1 MRIYQRSCV
10 ISQCFM
16 EYYTQYSLSAAG
28 KQPVTEGPTQWC
40 HCVVEL
46 WTKTQR
52 NLWTISDVIKS
63 SVSYKAPVTLQ
74 NRSKPEVK
82 NTLPSFDW
90 PVSLFI
96 YFLQG
101 KLIGSEWECSTVVHY
116 IKRALFHSV
125 IWALVFFHPTQ
136 TFLTLRANLSS
147 YERWERCL
155 KREYRYSNNT
165 NNILK
170 CSWGEWS
177 WFQVFEQED
186 LGQPSAYCREDVS
199 QLGEV

>member
-170 CSWGEWS
+170 CSCGEWS

>member
-125 IWALVFFHPTQ
+125 IWALVFFYPTQ

-170 CSWGEWS
+170 CSCGEWS

>member
-63 SVSYKAPVTLQ
+63 NVSYKAPVTLQ

-170 CSWGEWS
+170 CSCGEWS

>member
-1 MRIYQRSCV
+1 
-10 ISQCFM
+10 M

-170 CSWGEWS
+170 CSCGEWS

>member
-1 MRIYQRSCV
+1 MWFHSV
-10 ISQCFM
+10 LWN
-16 EYYTQYSLSAAG
+16 YTQYSLSAAG

-82 NTLPSFDW
+82 NTLLSFDW

-170 CSWGEWS
+170 CYLEPLLR
-177 WFQVFEQED
+177 WFQAFEQED

-199 QLGEV
+199 QLV

>member
-16 EYYTQYSLSAAG
+16 EYYTQYSLSPAG

-40 HCVVEL
+40 YCVVEL

-170 CSWGEWS
+170 CSCGEWS